1 MSSASLLH
9 FDILTWLPNRHLNG
23 KHSKYK
29 LEGVQCTC
37 PLEEALE
44 VEIHLTLRLL
54 SWSMTIGHLL
64 ALIRFLCCLL
74 LDFYW
79 WISIVGFLCC
89 LLLLHCKWLASSWWQ
104 QVLINGWWLPSIQF
118 FIPAKVNCSA
128 LPAVWTISG
137 QSVSGPETPDQ
148 GASVSDYRFLEGDT
162 LVVEEE
168 EDMAKVAS
176 RSSSCSTVTLILT
189 LVTMLLLNSATI
201 TSTNL
206 ERSRTGFE
214 SWPLLFNSRKT
225 SESVKKLETP
235 FVNFASAR
243 QSSSLAQRN
252 GSDITGEKVT
262 FKVRFYVIQLYTTSH
277 KTCQLSGIKISRRFP
292 ILRKGS
298 QIKK

>member
-1 MSSASLLH
+1 MDFYCWISLL
-9 FDILTWLPNRHLNG
+9 
-23 KHSKYK
+23 
-29 LEGVQCTC
+29 
-37 PLEEALE
+37 
-44 VEIHLTLRLL
+44 
-54 SWSMTIGHLL
+54 
-64 ALIRFLCCLL
+64 
-74 LDFYW
+74 
-79 WISIVGFLCC
+79 SIVVALQVTCQFLVTAGVD
-89 LLLLHCKWLASSWWQ
+89 KWLMVAFDPVFHPRQ
-104 QVLINGWWLPSIQF
+104 GQLL
-118 FIPAKVNCSA
+118 CS
-128 LPAVWTISG
+128 AVWTISG

-162 LVVEEE
+162 PVVEEE

-189 LVTMLLLNSATI
+189 LVTMLLLNSATT

-206 ERSRTGFE
+206 ERSRTGLE